1 MIIDLFELKKAGIEE
16 QSFYFEYETGEVLST
31 LPEVQVKMPIKV
43 NGNVSLTGKHS
54 AYIECEIVFTL
65 SGECT
70 RCLKQTENSYS
81 AEIAFECDDQSEM
94 VKVVNDKISLDK
106 IVEDTV
112 ILNMPINF
120 LCSEDCK
127 GICLG
132 CGVNLNDEDCKCNN
146 E

>member
-1 MIIDLFELKKAGIEE
+1 MIIDLFELKKAGVEK
-16 QSFYFEYETGEVLST
+16 QSFYFEYFAENTLST
-31 LPEVQVKMPIKV
+31 LPEVQVEMPIKV

-54 AYIECEIVFTL
+54 AYIECEISFTL

-70 RCLKQTENSYS
+70 RCLKQTENTYF
-81 AEIAFECDDQSEM
+81 ADIAFECDDQSEM
-94 VKVVNDKISLDK
+94 VKVINDKISLDK

-132 CGVNLNDEDCKCNN
+132 CGVNLNDEDCKCKN